1 MHALVR
7 GLAEIRV
14 YKQHIVTHT
23 HTHTHTT
30 LTLPSSGKAQE
41 TETEN
46 ILVCSAIGPPSE
58 RGAETP
64 VHVWRDLVI
73 VDTCFVL

>member
-7 GLAEIRV
+7 SLAEIRV
-14 YKQHIVTHT
+14 YKQHIV
-23 HTHTHTT
+23 THTT